1 MRFRNAFDVPLPPE
15 EAWAVLTDIPRIA
28 PCMPGAALT
37 EQVDDRTYKGNV
49 AVRLGPVA
57 LTFAGTAVFEEVNPV
72 AHTAR
77 VKAAGTDAKG
87 RGGANSLVSFA
98 VTQSDIGSHV
108 IVETD
113 LSLSG
118 SVAQYGRGAGMI
130 QQVAAQL
137 INQFAGAL
145 REQLKAEPQQVRVLT
160 IDPLP
165 ASLIT
170 AATPEVV
177 LAPNKVP
184 IRQCGAIQCGEIPSV
199 APPPAKPISG
209 LSVLLKVLWKSVL
222 RIFGQR
228 SDT

>member
-57 LTFAGTAVFEEVNPV
+57 LTLVGIAVFEEIDPV
-72 AHTAR
+72 AHTAQ

-87 RGGANSLVSFA
+87 RGGANSLVTFA
-98 VTQSDIGSHV
+98 VKQSDAGSHV
-108 IVETD
+108 IVDTD

-130 QQVAAQL
+130 QDVAAQL
-137 INQFAGAL
+137 IKQFSGAL
-145 REQLKAEPQQVRVLT
+145 REQLKAGLQQARPLT
-160 IDPLP
+160 IDPP
-165 ASLIT
+165 PSLLT
-170 AATPEVV
+170 PAATPELV
-177 LAPNKVP
+177 LGPNEAP
-184 IRQCGAIQCGEIPSV
+184 IRRCGASPSV
-199 APPPAKPISG
+199 SPPPAKPISG
-209 LSVLLKVLWKSVL
+209 LSLLLKVLWQSLL
-222 RIFGQR
+222 RLFGR
-228 SDT
+228 RFDT